1 MLSISFYSAAIYI
14 YDAPHWF
21 TWTLE
26 KFSLKK
32 CRGDWYKLVPLD
44 YQDVYFF
51 DLGYFFAFAVV
62 VYSIGI
68 FFSTIA
74 PIIPLICCMYFF
86 IMYWVHKY
94 NLVTLY
100 KKEFDTYQPF
110 GTYACNICV
119 LLVFIAR
126 MFNFMIIRTQFDP
139 SFARASWIFLAFE
152 VLALIFYL
160 IIGYAP
166 SRILR

>member
-1 MLSISFYSAAIYI
+1 M
-14 YDAPHWF
+14 
-21 TWTLE
+21 
-26 KFSLKK
+26 KK
-32 CRGDWYKLVPLD
+32 CRGEWYKLVPLD

-100 KKEFDTYQPF
+100 KKEFDSYQPF

-126 MFNFMIIRTQFDP
+126 LFSFIIIKTQFDK
-139 SFARASWIFLAFE
+139 SFNTASSIFLGFE
-152 VLALIFYL
+152 CVMICLYL
-160 IIGYAP
+160 VIGYMPKVGLLA
-166 SRILR
+166 